1 MQLQHRVPPAPVND
15 PETCLVDLVV
25 NIVEAALLQ
34 HPQRDE
40 AERGHREVCFDT
52 DLLLQ
57 PMLHPI
63 YKTDSLNRILRSL
76 TRQPDDDRVSRE
88 PVVLVENPRPVID
101 HILPLVRAERLHLQ
115 GHVLLDQGT
124 RTRLKT
130 RLDSNMPLGSLQNSL
145 GNVPDQ
151 IRISPG
157 RSRRPMSRISI
168 PYPLLGHDRVE
179 QIDHRVVVRHEALLV
194 LQLVEEDVLTV
205 DPDVRVADLPVYR
218 YLSLNLVF
226 GIIFRYPKIRLA
238 ELAVAATSPHNL
250 DKPVSRRSLNVRNI
264 LELRPARIMNKL
276 GTIARLYV
284 VVNVTNHMIAFAYD
298 HMVDA

>member
-1 MQLQHRVPPAPVND
+1 MQLQHCVSPATVDD
-15 PETCLVDLVV
+15 PEACLVDLVV

-34 HPQRDE
+34 HSQRDE
-40 AERGHREVCFDT
+40 AERGHCEVCFDT

-63 YKTDSLNRILRSL
+63 YQTNSLHRILRRL
-76 TRQPDDDRVSRE
+76 TRQPDDDRVGRE

-101 HILPLVRAERLHLQ
+101 HILPLVRAERFHLQ
-115 GHVLLDQGT
+115 RHVLFDQLT

-130 RLDSNMPLGSLQNSL
+130 RLNSNMPLGSLQNSL
-145 GNVPDQ
+145 RNVPNQ

-168 PYPLLGHDRVE
+168 PYPLLRHYSVE
-179 QIDHRVVVRHEALLV
+179 QVNYCVVVGHEALLV
-194 LQLVEEDVLTV
+194 LQLVEEDVFTV
-205 DPDVRVADLPVYR
+205 DPDIRVADLPVYR

-250 DKPVSRRSLNVRNI
+250 NKPVSRRSLNIRNV
-264 LELRPARIMNKL
+264 LQLRPARNMNEL
-276 GTIARLYV
+276 GAVIRLDVIVNHSTNIIAL
-284 VVNVTNHMIAFAYD
+284 AYH